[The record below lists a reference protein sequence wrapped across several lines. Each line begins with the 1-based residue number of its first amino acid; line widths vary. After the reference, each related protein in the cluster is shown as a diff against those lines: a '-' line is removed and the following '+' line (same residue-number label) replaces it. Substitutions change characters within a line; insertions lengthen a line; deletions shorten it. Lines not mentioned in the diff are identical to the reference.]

1 MDCDIVRLVDLLD
14 SWLVPIDY
22 LTHVVPKT
30 IWMKLSSD
38 EICVLFCPCAYI
50 LFYCG
55 INQLK
60 LKWSLKPWISIK
72 KSMFKNIRGQN
83 LLFLKDNN
91 LQ

>member
-38 EICVLFCPCAYI
+38 A
-50 LFYCG
+50 
-55 INQLK
+55 
-60 LKWSLKPWISIK
+60 
-72 KSMFKNIRGQN
+72 
-83 LLFLKDNN
+83 
-91 LQ
+91 